1 MSVKGG
7 EKFFSSKMI
16 GEGWKSGGQE
26 APEEM
31 ASSFWPCV
39 CVERWGGSVPSTDR
53 RVLLLHG
60 KQMKPKSI
68 VVLGLLALGFFGGC
82 TRQASAPKADGSG
95 SITLLN
101 VSYDPTREFYVEFN
115 AAFAQHWEKQTGQPV
130 LIDQSHGGSGKQA
143 RAVNEG
149 LDADVVSLALAG
161 DIDLIA
167 RSSKRL
173 ESDWQTKLPHNSS
186 PYTSTIV
193 FLVRKGNPKQ
203 IRDWDD
209 LIRDGV
215 EVITP
220 NPKTGG
226 GARWNYLAA
235 WGFALQKELGDLSL
249 VQDPSKANLVQAA
262 NGKAKEFIGK
272 LYKNVPVLD
281 TAARAATNTFLQ
293 RKIGDVLIAWE
304 NEAFLALKESGQGEV
319 EIVVPSLSILAE
331 PPVAVV
337 TKNAEKHGTSQVAT
351 AYLEYLYSDEGQ
363 RLAAKH
369 FYRPR
374 NANVLTEES
383 KKNFAELK
391 LFALTDLVRDWEEA
405 QQIHFKDR
413 SGIFDQVFN
422 Q

>member
-1 MSVKGG
+1 MMQTISARL
-7 EKFFSSKMI
+7 E
-16 GEGWKSGGQE
+16 SGSGLWF
-26 APEEM
+26 AN
-31 ASSFWPCV
+31 CGN
-39 CVERWGGSVPSTDR
+39 GGSKPLEKDR
-53 RVLLLHG
+53 LRQFQGNNMHS
-60 KQMKPKSI
+60 KSFFA
-68 VVLGLLALGFFGGC
+68 LGLLALGVLQGCSNSNESSTGGAAG
-82 TRQASAPKADGSG
+82 T
-95 SITLLN
+95 INLLN

-115 AAFAQHWEKQTGQPV
+115 EAFAKHWEKEKGQTV

-149 LDADVVSLALAG
+149 MEADVVSLALAG

-167 RSSKRL
+167 KSSKRL
-173 ESDWQTKLPHNSS
+173 DADWQTKLPHNSS

-209 LIRDGV
+209 LVRDGV

-235 WGFALQKELGDLSL
+235 WGFVLQKELGDLAIL
-249 VQDPSKANLVQAA
+249 KDPSREAEVERAKA
-262 NGKAKEFIGK
+262 KAKEFIGK

-293 RKIGDVLIAWE
+293 RKIGDVLLAWE
-304 NEAFLALKESGQGEV
+304 NEAFLALRESGQGEV

-337 TKNAEKHGTSQVAT
+337 TKNADKHGTTQVA
-351 AYLEYLYSDEGQ
+351 AGYLEYLYSDEGQ

-374 NANVLTEES
+374 NSNVLTEET
-383 KKNFAELK
+383 KKNFADLK
-391 LFALTDLVRDWEEA
+391 LFALTDIVRNWEEA
-405 QQIHFKDR
+405 QEIHFKDR
-413 SGIFDQVFN
+413 TGIFDQVFAP
-422 Q
+422 

>member
-1 MSVKGG
+1 MN
-7 EKFFSSKMI
+7 
-16 GEGWKSGGQE
+16 
-26 APEEM
+26 
-31 ASSFWPCV
+31 
-39 CVERWGGSVPSTDR
+39 
-53 RVLLLHG
+53 
-60 KQMKPKSI
+60 PKSI
-68 VVLGLLALGFFGGC
+68 VALGLLALGFLGGC
-82 TRQASAPKADGSG
+82 SSRESSPKGDNSDP
-95 SITLLN
+95 ITLLN
-101 VSYDPTREFYVEFN
+101 VSYDPTRELYVEFN
-115 AAFAQHWEKQTGQPV
+115 EAFARHWKDQTGQDV

-149 LDADVVSLALAG
+149 LDADIVSLALAG

-173 ESDWQTKLPHNSS
+173 EQDWQTKLPHNSS

-249 VQDPSKANLVQAA
+249 LQDPSKANVVEAA

-304 NEAFLALKESGQGEV
+304 NEAFLALKESGRGEV

-337 TKNAEKHGTSQVAT
+337 TKNAEKRGTVEVAA

-369 FYRPR
+369 YYRPR
-374 NANVLTEES
+374 NAEVLTEET
-383 KKNFAELK
+383 KKNFADLK
-391 LFALTDLVRDWEEA
+391 LFGLKDLVRDWEEA
-405 QQIHFKDR
+405 QEIHFKDR